1 MRRVHLF
8 AGVDLERQVFEPD
21 VVVAM
26 ATTVGRT
33 KAERF
38 VSEAQIDD
46 LLGAAVRR
54 IAL

>member
-26 ATTVGRT
+26 
-33 KAERF
+33 
-38 VSEAQIDD
+38 
-46 LLGAAVRR
+46 GAAVGG
-54 IAL
+54 AKAE